1 MVLFVYA
8 VRVGVDVVD
17 PLIAVQPEKVSV
29 VVFIELCQR
38 LFIPRTA
45 MCSWLFTNAAV
56 GLRLVSP
63 DGTRVQP
70 CQVEETL

>member
-8 VRVGVDVVD
+8 VRVGVDVVE

-38 LFIPRTA
+38 LFI
-45 MCSWLFTNAAV
+45 S
-56 GLRLVSP
+56 
-63 DGTRVQP
+63 
-70 CQVEETL
+70 